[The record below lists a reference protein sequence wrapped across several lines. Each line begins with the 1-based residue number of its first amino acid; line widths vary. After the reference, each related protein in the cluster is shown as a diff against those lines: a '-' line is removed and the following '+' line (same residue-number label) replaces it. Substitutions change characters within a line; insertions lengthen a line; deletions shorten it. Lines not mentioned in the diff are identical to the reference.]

1 MNRIVLGGAQLGLP
15 YGILNGGETLSRE
28 EVARIFDTAVD
39 HGIDS
44 IDTAIA
50 YGHSESII
58 GEISQNRFKII
69 SKLPPLPVD
78 ISNVSEWVHS
88 QVQGS
93 LSRLKCTSLDA
104 LLLHRPQDLT
114 GAQGVELYAAIESL
128 MAEKMIHR
136 FGVSIYSPD
145 DLEGIIDT
153 FEIHVVQAPLNVF
166 DRRILG
172 VTDQLSALNIEVHV
186 RSVFLQGVLIASPQ
200 DRPHRFEPWSEHFAL
215 FDEWVRSS
223 GLSAMACCMGFA
235 LQQPGIA
242 KLVIGTTSAESLD
255 EIMNSIPNSV
265 LEVPTHLQ
273 SSVEQ
278 LIDPRFWNAA

>member
-28 EVARIFDTAVD
+28 EVARILDTAVD

-78 ISNVSEWVHS
+78 ISNVSEWVYS

-223 GLSAMACCMGFA
+223 GVSAMACCMGFA
-235 LQQPGIA
+235 LQQPGVA

-265 LEVPTHLQ
+265 FEVPTHLQ

>member
-28 EVARIFDTAVD
+28 EVARILDTAVD

-50 YGHSESII
+50 YGQSESII
-58 GEISQNRFKII
+58 GETSQNRFNII

-78 ISNVSEWVHS
+78 VSNVSEWVHS

-114 GAQGVELYAAIESL
+114 GAQGAELYAAIGSL

-145 DLEGIIDT
+145 DLEGIIGT
-153 FEIHVVQAPLNVF
+153 FDIHVVQAPLNVF

-172 VTDQLSALNIEVHV
+172 VTDQLSALNIEVHA
-186 RSVFLQGVLIASPQ
+186 RSVFLQGVLIASPK
-200 DRPHRFEPWSEHFAL
+200 DRPQRFEPWSEHFAL

-223 GLSAMACCMGFA
+223 GMSAMACCLGFA

>member
-28 EVARIFDTAVD
+28 EVARILDTAVD

-50 YGHSESII
+50 YGQSESII
-58 GEISQNRFKII
+58 GETSQNRFNII

-88 QVQGS
+88 QIQGS

-114 GAQGVELYAAIESL
+114 GAQGAELYAAIGSL

-136 FGVSIYSPD
+136 FGVSIYSPE
-145 DLEGIIDT
+145 DLEGIIGT
-153 FEIHVVQAPLNVF
+153 FDIHVVQAPLNVF

-172 VTDQLSALNIEVHV
+172 VTNQLSALNIEVHV
-186 RSVFLQGVLIASPQ
+186 RSVFLQGVLIANPINRPQ
-200 DRPHRFEPWSEHFAL
+200 RFEPWSEHFAL
-215 FDEWVRSS
+215 FDEWVHSS
-223 GLSAMACCMGFA
+223 GVSAMACCMGFA

-265 LEVPTHLQ
+265 LEAPTHLQ

>member
-28 EVARIFDTAVD
+28 EVARILDTAVD
-39 HGIDS
+39 RGIDS

-50 YGHSESII
+50 YGQSESII
-58 GEISQNRFKII
+58 GETSQNRFNII

-104 LLLHRPQDLT
+104 LLLHHPQDLT
-114 GAQGVELYAAIESL
+114 GAQGAELYAAIGSL

-172 VTDQLSALNIEVHV
+172 VTNQLSALDIEVHV

-223 GLSAMACCMGFA
+223 EVSAMACCMGFA

>member
-28 EVARIFDTAVD
+28 EVARILDTAVD
-39 HGIDS
+39 HRIDS

-50 YGHSESII
+50 YGQSESII
-58 GEISQNRFKII
+58 GATSQNRFKII

-114 GAQGVELYAAIESL
+114 GAQGAELYATIGLL
-128 MAEKMIHR
+128 MAEKVIRR

-145 DLEGIIDT
+145 DLEGIIGT
-153 FEIHVVQAPLNVF
+153 FDIHVVQAPLNVF

-172 VTDQLSALNIEVHV
+172 VTNRLSALNIEVHV
-186 RSVFLQGVLIASPQ
+186 RSVFLQGVLIASPKN
-200 DRPHRFEPWSEHFAL
+200 RPQRFEPWSEHFAL

-223 GLSAMACCMGFA
+223 GVSAMACCMGFA

>member
-28 EVARIFDTAVD
+28 EVARILDTAVD

-50 YGHSESII
+50 YGQSESII
-58 GEISQNRFKII
+58 GETSQNRFNII

-153 FEIHVVQAPLNVF
+153 FDIHVVQAPLNVF

-172 VTDQLSALNIEVHV
+172 VTNQLSALNIEVHV

-223 GLSAMACCMGFA
+223 GVSAMACCMGFA

-255 EIMNSIPNSV
+255 EIMNSTPNSV
-265 LEVPTHLQ
+265 LKVPTHLQ

>member
-28 EVARIFDTAVD
+28 EVARILDTAVD
-39 HGIDS
+39 RGIDS

-50 YGHSESII
+50 YGQSESII
-58 GEISQNRFKII
+58 GETSQNRFNII

-114 GAQGVELYAAIESL
+114 GAQGAELYAAIGSL

-223 GLSAMACCMGFA
+223 GVSAMACCTGFA

-273 SSVEQ
+273 SSVKQ
-278 LIDPRFWNAA
+278 LLDPRFWNAA

>member
-28 EVARIFDTAVD
+28 EVARILDTAVD
-39 HGIDS
+39 RGIDS

-50 YGHSESII
+50 YGQSESII
-58 GEISQNRFKII
+58 GETSQNRFNII

-114 GAQGVELYAAIESL
+114 GAQGAELYAAIGSL

-200 DRPHRFEPWSEHFAL
+200 DRPQRFEPWSEHFAL

-223 GLSAMACCMGFA
+223 GVSAMACCMGFA
-235 LQQPGIA
+235 LQQSGIA

-278 LIDPRFWNAA
+278 LIDPRIWNAA

>member
-28 EVARIFDTAVD
+28 EVARILDTAVD
-39 HGIDS
+39 RGIDS

-50 YGHSESII
+50 YGQSESII
-58 GEISQNRFKII
+58 GETSQNRFNII

-114 GAQGVELYAAIESL
+114 GAQGVELYAAIKSL
-128 MAEKMIHR
+128 MAEKMIDR

-145 DLEGIIDT
+145 DLEGIIGT
-153 FEIHVVQAPLNVF
+153 FDIHVVQAPLNVF

-186 RSVFLQGVLIASPQ
+186 RSIFLQGVLIASPQ
-200 DRPHRFEPWSEHFAL
+200 DRPQRFEPWSEHFAL

-223 GLSAMACCMGFA
+223 GVSAMACCMGFA
-235 LQQPGIA
+235 LQQSGIA

-278 LIDPRFWNAA
+278 LIDPRIWNAA

>member
-28 EVARIFDTAVD
+28 EVARILDTAVD

-50 YGHSESII
+50 YGQSESII
-58 GEISQNRFKII
+58 GETSQNRFKII

-114 GAQGVELYAAIESL
+114 GAQGAELYAAIGSL
-128 MAEKMIHR
+128 MTKKMIHR

-145 DLEGIIDT
+145 DLEGIIGT
-153 FEIHVVQAPLNVF
+153 FDIHVVQAPLNVF

-172 VTDQLSALNIEVHV
+172 VTDQLSALNIEVHA
-186 RSVFLQGVLIASPQ
+186 RSVFLQGVLIASPK
-200 DRPHRFEPWSEHFAL
+200 DRPQRFEPWSEHFAL

-223 GLSAMACCMGFA
+223 GVSAMACCLGFA

-265 LEVPTHLQ
+265 LEAPTYLQ

>member
-28 EVARIFDTAVD
+28 EVARILDTAVD

-50 YGHSESII
+50 YGQSESII
-58 GEISQNRFKII
+58 GETSQNRFNII

-114 GAQGVELYAAIESL
+114 GAQGAELYAAIGSL
-128 MAEKMIHR
+128 IAEKMIHR
-136 FGVSIYSPD
+136 FGVSIYSPE
-145 DLEGIIDT
+145 DLEGIIGT
-153 FEIHVVQAPLNVF
+153 FDIHVVQAPLNVF
-166 DRRILG
+166 DRRILV
-172 VTDQLSALNIEVHV
+172 VTNQLSALNIEVHV
-186 RSVFLQGVLIASPQ
+186 RSVFLQGVLIANPINRPQ
-200 DRPHRFEPWSEHFAL
+200 RFEPWSEHFAL

-223 GLSAMACCMGFA
+223 GVSAMACCMGFA

-278 LIDPRFWNAA
+278 LIDPRIWNAA

>member
-28 EVARIFDTAVD
+28 EVARILDTAVD
-39 HGIDS
+39 HRIDS

-50 YGHSESII
+50 YGQSESII
-58 GEISQNRFKII
+58 GATSQNRFKII

-114 GAQGVELYAAIESL
+114 GAQGAELYAAIGLL
-128 MAEKMIHR
+128 MAEKVIHR

-145 DLEGIIDT
+145 DLEGIIGT
-153 FEIHVVQAPLNVF
+153 FDIHVVQAPLNVF

-172 VTDQLSALNIEVHV
+172 VTNRLSALNIEVHV
-186 RSVFLQGVLIASPQ
+186 RSVFLQGVLIASPKN
-200 DRPHRFEPWSEHFAL
+200 RPQRFEPWSEHFAL

-223 GLSAMACCMGFA
+223 GVSAMACCMGFA

>member
-28 EVARIFDTAVD
+28 EVARILDTAVD
-39 HGIDS
+39 HRIIS

-50 YGHSESII
+50 YGQSESII
-58 GEISQNRFKII
+58 GETSQNRFKII

-78 ISNVSEWVHS
+78 ISDVSEWVHS
-88 QVQGS
+88 QVQDS

-114 GAQGVELYAAIESL
+114 GAQGAKLYAALGSL
-128 MAEKMIHR
+128 MAEKMIRR

-145 DLEGIIDT
+145 DLEGIIGT
-153 FEIHVVQAPLNVF
+153 FDIHVVQAPLNVF

-186 RSVFLQGVLIASPQ
+186 RSVFLQGVLIANPKNRPQ
-200 DRPHRFEPWSEHFAL
+200 RFEPWSEHFAL

-223 GLSAMACCMGFA
+223 GVSAMACCMGFA

-273 SSVEQ
+273 SSAEQ

>member
-28 EVARIFDTAVD
+28 EVARILDTAVD
-39 HGIDS
+39 RGIDS

-223 GLSAMACCMGFA
+223 GVSAMACCMGFA

>member
-28 EVARIFDTAVD
+28 EVARILDTAVN

-50 YGHSESII
+50 YGQSESII
-58 GEISQNRFKII
+58 GETSQNRFKII
-69 SKLPPLPVD
+69 SKLPPLPED
-78 ISNVSEWVHS
+78 ISNVSEWVLT

-93 LSRLKCTSLDA
+93 LSRLKSSSLDA
-104 LLLHRPQDLT
+104 LLLHHPQDLT
-114 GAQGVELYAAIESL
+114 GAQGAKLYAAIGSL
-128 MAEKMIHR
+128 ISKKMIHR

-145 DLEGIIDT
+145 DLEGIIGT
-153 FEIHVVQAPLNVF
+153 FDIQVVQAPLNVF

-172 VTDQLSALNIEVHV
+172 VTDQLSALNIEVHA
-186 RSVFLQGVLIASPQ
+186 RSVFLQGVLIANPKN
-200 DRPHRFEPWSEHFAL
+200 RPHRFEPWSEHFAL

-223 GLSAMACCMGFA
+223 GVTAMACCIGFA

-242 KLVIGTTSAESLD
+242 KLVIGTTSAESLN

-265 LEVPTHLQ
+265 LEAPADLQ

-278 LIDPRFWNAA
+278 LIDPRYWNAA

>member
-28 EVARIFDTAVD
+28 EVARILDTAVD
-39 HGIDS
+39 RGIDS

-50 YGHSESII
+50 YGQSESII
-58 GEISQNRFKII
+58 GETSQNRFNII

-114 GAQGVELYAAIESL
+114 GAQGVELYAAIKSL
-128 MAEKMIHR
+128 MAEKMIDR

-145 DLEGIIDT
+145 DLEGIIGT
-153 FEIHVVQAPLNVF
+153 FDIHVVQAPLNVF

-186 RSVFLQGVLIASPQ
+186 RSIFLQGVLIASPQ
-200 DRPHRFEPWSEHFAL
+200 DRPQRFEPWSEHFAL
-215 FDEWVRSS
+215 FDQWVRSS
-223 GLSAMACCMGFA
+223 GVSAMACCMGFA
-235 LQQPGIA
+235 LQQSGIA

-278 LIDPRFWNAA
+278 LIDPRIWNAA

>member
-28 EVARIFDTAVD
+28 EVARILDTAVD

-50 YGHSESII
+50 YGQSESII
-58 GEISQNRFKII
+58 GETSQNRFKII

-114 GAQGVELYAAIESL
+114 GAQGAELYESIGSL

-136 FGVSIYSPD
+136 FGISIYSPD
-145 DLEGIIDT
+145 DLEGIIGT
-153 FEIHVVQAPLNVF
+153 FDIHVVQAPLNVF

-172 VTDQLSALNIEVHV
+172 VADQLSALNIEVHA
-186 RSVFLQGVLIASPQ
+186 RSVFLQGVLIASPT
-200 DRPHRFEPWSEHFAL
+200 DRPQRFEPWSEHFAL

-223 GLSAMACCMGFA
+223 GVSAMACCMGFA

-255 EIMNSIPNSV
+255 EIMNSIPNSA

-273 SSVEQ
+273 SSIEQ

>member
-28 EVARIFDTAVD
+28 EVARILDTAVD

-50 YGHSESII
+50 YGQSESII
-58 GEISQNRFKII
+58 GETSQNRFNII

-93 LSRLKCTSLDA
+93 LSRLKCISLDA

-145 DLEGIIDT
+145 DLEGIIGT
-153 FEIHVVQAPLNVF
+153 FDIHVVQAPLNVF

-186 RSVFLQGVLIASPQ
+186 RSIFLQGVLIASPQ
-200 DRPHRFEPWSEHFAL
+200 DRPQRFEPWSEHFAL

-223 GLSAMACCMGFA
+223 GVSAMACCMGFA
-235 LQQPGIA
+235 LQQSGIA

-278 LIDPRFWNAA
+278 LIDPRIWNAA

>member
-28 EVARIFDTAVD
+28 EVARILDTAVD

-50 YGHSESII
+50 YGQSESII
-58 GEISQNRFKII
+58 GETSQNRFKII

-114 GAQGVELYAAIESL
+114 GAQGAELYAAIGSL
-128 MAEKMIHR
+128 MAEKIIHR
-136 FGVSIYSPD
+136 FGVSIYSPN
-145 DLEGIIDT
+145 DLEGIIGT
-153 FEIHVVQAPLNVF
+153 FDIHIVQAPLNVF

-172 VTDQLSALNIEVHV
+172 VTDQLSALNIEVHA
-186 RSVFLQGVLIASPQ
+186 RSVFLQGVLIANPK
-200 DRPHRFEPWSEHFAL
+200 DRPRRFEPWSEHFAL

-223 GLSAMACCMGFA
+223 GVSAMACCMGFA

-242 KLVIGTTSAESLD
+242 KLVIGTTSAKSLD

-265 LEVPTHLQ
+265 LEVPAHLQ

-278 LIDPRFWNAA
+278 LIDPRVWNAA

>member
-28 EVARIFDTAVD
+28 EVARILDTAVD

-50 YGHSESII
+50 YGQSESII
-58 GEISQNRFKII
+58 GETSQNRFKII
-69 SKLPPLPVD
+69 SKLPPLPVG
-78 ISNVSEWVHS
+78 ISDVSEWVHS

-114 GAQGVELYAAIESL
+114 GAQGAELYAALGSL
-128 MAEKMIHR
+128 MAEKLIRR

-145 DLEGIIDT
+145 DLEGIIGT
-153 FEIHVVQAPLNVF
+153 FDIHVVQAPLNVF

-186 RSVFLQGVLIASPQ
+186 RSVFLQGVLIANPKNRPQ
-200 DRPHRFEPWSEHFAL
+200 RFEPWSEHFAL

-223 GLSAMACCMGFA
+223 GVSAMACCMGFA

-273 SSVEQ
+273 SSAEQ

>member
-15 YGILNGGETLSRE
+15 YGILNGGETLSPE
-28 EVARIFDTAVD
+28 EVARILNAAVD

-50 YGHSESII
+50 YGQSESII
-58 GEISQNRFKII
+58 GETSQNRFKII

-78 ISNVSEWVHS
+78 ITDVSEWVHS
-88 QVQGS
+88 QVQSS

-114 GAQGVELYAAIESL
+114 GARGAELYAAIGSL

-145 DLEGIIDT
+145 DLDGIIGT
-153 FEIHVVQAPLNVF
+153 FDIHVVQAPLNVF

-172 VTDQLSALNIEVHV
+172 VTDQLSALNIEVHA
-186 RSVFLQGVLIASPQ
+186 RSVFLQGVLIANPKNRPQ
-200 DRPHRFEPWSEHFAL
+200 RFKPWSEHFAL

-223 GLSAMACCMGFA
+223 GVSAMACCMGFA

-255 EIMNSIPNSV
+255 EIMTSIPNSV
-265 LEVPTHLQ
+265 FEVPTHLQ
-273 SSVEQ
+273 SSAEQ

>member
-28 EVARIFDTAVD
+28 EVARILDTAVD

-50 YGHSESII
+50 YGQSESII
-58 GEISQNRFKII
+58 GETSQNRFNII

-114 GAQGVELYAAIESL
+114 GAQGAELYAAIGSL
-128 MAEKMIHR
+128 IAEKMIHR

-145 DLEGIIDT
+145 DLEGIIGT
-153 FEIHVVQAPLNVF
+153 FDIHVVQAPLNVF

-172 VTDQLSALNIEVHV
+172 VTNQLSALNIEVHV
-186 RSVFLQGVLIASPQ
+186 RSVFLQGVLIANPINRPQ
-200 DRPHRFEPWSEHFAL
+200 RFEPWSEHFAL

-223 GLSAMACCMGFA
+223 GVSAMACCMGFA

-265 LEVPTHLQ
+265 LEAPTHLQ

>member
-28 EVARIFDTAVD
+28 EVARILDTAVD

-50 YGHSESII
+50 YGQSESII
-58 GEISQNRFKII
+58 GETSQNRFKII
-69 SKLPPLPVD
+69 SKLPPLPVG
-78 ISNVSEWVHS
+78 ISDVSEWVHS

-93 LSRLKCTSLDA
+93 LSRLKCTSLEA

-114 GAQGVELYAAIESL
+114 GAKGAELYAAIGSL

-153 FEIHVVQAPLNVF
+153 FDIQVVQAPLNVF

-186 RSVFLQGVLIASPQ
+186 RSVFLQGVLIASPK
-200 DRPHRFEPWSEHFAL
+200 DRPQRFEPWSEHFAL

-223 GLSAMACCMGFA
+223 GVSAMACCLGFA

-242 KLVIGTTSAESLD
+242 KLVIGTTSAKSLD

-265 LEVPTHLQ
+265 LEVPAHLQ

-278 LIDPRFWNAA
+278 LIDPRVWNAA

>member
-28 EVARIFDTAVD
+28 EVARILDTAVD

-50 YGHSESII
+50 YGQSESII
-58 GEISQNRFKII
+58 GETSKNRFNII

-114 GAQGVELYAAIESL
+114 GAQGAELYAAIGSL
-128 MAEKMIHR
+128 IAEKMIHR
-136 FGVSIYSPD
+136 FGVSIYSPE
-145 DLEGIIDT
+145 DLEGIIGT
-153 FEIHVVQAPLNVF
+153 FDIHVVQAPLNVF
-166 DRRILG
+166 DRRILV
-172 VTDQLSALNIEVHV
+172 VTNQLSALNIEVHV
-186 RSVFLQGVLIASPQ
+186 RSVFLQGVLIANPINRPQ
-200 DRPHRFEPWSEHFAL
+200 RFEPWSEHFAL

-223 GLSAMACCMGFA
+223 GVSAMACCMGFA

-242 KLVIGTTSAESLD
+242 KLVIGTTSAKSLD

-265 LEVPTHLQ
+265 LEVPAHLQ